1 MFDILLNKDGDIDIS
16 GSGVF
21 STTTS
26 VRQAILIHLRWFFGE
41 WRFGPELGFPW
52 FEEVFVKNP
61 NLTKLRHL
69 IRDEIKK
76 VDGIVDVNVDNIV
89 FDKQKREA
97 TVKYKCT
104 TTEEIFEE
112 EAILNV
118 RN

>member
-1 MFDILLNKDGDIDIS
+1 MFDILLDKNGDIDIS

-21 STTTS
+21 STTIS
-26 VRQAILIHLRWFFGE
+26 VRQAILIHLRWFLGE

-61 NLTKLRHL
+61 NLTKLRYL

-76 VDGIVDVNVDNIV
+76 VDGVVDVSVDAIV

-97 TVKYKCT
+97 MVRYKCT

-112 EAILNV
+112 EVILNA
-118 RN
+118 RK

>member
-1 MFDILLNKDGDIDIS
+1 MFDILLDKNGDIDIS

-61 NLTKLRHL
+61 NLPKLRNL
-69 IRDEIKK
+69 IRNEIKK
-76 VDGIVDVNVDNIV
+76 VDGVVNVSVDNIV
-89 FDKQKREA
+89 FDAKKREA
-97 TVKYKCT
+97 KVTYKCT

-112 EAILNV
+112 EVILNA
-118 RN
+118 RH